1 MLIKGALHIHTEF
14 SHDGKLALAS
24 VAELYR
30 SRGFQFICI
39 AEHSQDMDEQKVE
52 VLRQQAQSL
61 SGPSFIIIP
70 GIEYSCKDALHIVG
84 VGSDRLLDTCN
95 PVQLVREIRAGGCF
109 AILAHPRRI
118 YWDCSPDL
126 ASNLNAVEVWNVRYD
141 GKYLP
146 SPQALEFFNSMKLMN
161 PKLLAAVGDDFHGLG
176 GCYPLDCH
184 MSVNSLDR
192 ESILNALILGRYEIG
207 SLSYRVAAGSS
218 FSPAALACFR
228 ALRLPLD
235 CAKAV
240 RNKISKGKS

>member
-14 SHDGKLALAS
+14 SHDGKLSLAS
-24 VAELYR
+24 VADLYR
-30 SRGFQFICI
+30 GRGFQFVCI
-39 AEHSQDMDEQKVE
+39 TEHSQDMDERKVMA
-52 VLRQQAQSL
+52 LRQQAESL

-84 VGSDRLLDTCN
+84 IGCDRLLDTFD
-95 PVQLVREIRAGGCF
+95 PVRLVRKIRGGGCF

-146 SPQALEFFNSMKLMN
+146 SPQALEFFNRMKLMN
-161 PKLLAAVGDDFHGLG
+161 PKLLAAVGDDFHALG
-176 GCYPLDCH
+176 GCYPLNCH

-192 ESILNALILGRYEIG
+192 ESILNALIHGQYEIG
-207 SLSYRVAAGSS
+207 SLSYRVPASS
-218 FSPAALACFR
+218 GFSPRALACFR

-240 RNKISKGKS
+240 RDKMSKGKN